1 MDFPTVLLRD
11 LVHLGNT
18 LDLDGDDLTSP
29 LHDLV
34 AALQTAVPSYR
45 GLCLSLVDNGSAVR
59 LSYFLPSLDGDA
71 VATSFCLPFDALG
84 VDVSTESRI
93 VFYALTPG
101 AFVDLAADLSHALDV
116 PTAQLGDGRRDG
128 RRIVLDADLPPTTL
142 VSGVTGLDD
151 ASAINRA
158 VGILLHQGHHP
169 HRAHAELRRRAAAA
183 GLETP
188 AYAARLLK
196 R

>member
-116 PTAQLGDGRRDG
+116 PTARSETAGGTDGASCSMPTSRPPLWCRESPDSMTHRRSTG
-128 RRIVLDADLPPTTL
+128 PSGSCCIKATIRIGPTPNSGAGPPRPGWRHLPT
-142 VSGVTGLDD
+142 
-151 ASAINRA
+151 
-158 VGILLHQGHHP
+158 P
-169 HRAHAELRRRAAAA
+169 HDC
-183 GLETP
+183 
-188 AYAARLLK
+188 
-196 R
+196 